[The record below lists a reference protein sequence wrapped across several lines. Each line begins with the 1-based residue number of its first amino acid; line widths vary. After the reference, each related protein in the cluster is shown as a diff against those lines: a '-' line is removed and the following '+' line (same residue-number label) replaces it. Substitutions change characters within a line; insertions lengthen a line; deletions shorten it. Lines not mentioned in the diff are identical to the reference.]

1 MNAMKPTLLI
11 AVALS
16 CSSAASLLANSSFFV
31 APSFRGQANTDFAGW
46 ELFTSATGPNNPDVA
61 GSDAIATFT
70 QTSGSGFVTGGGVG
84 NIYVG
89 PPPAVGSYR
98 VSYDGASAID
108 SVVFQVRTLGLEL
121 DYSSISLNY
130 GSGSLGAPTRTEL
143 ERAASQGGPGA
154 VSVSSS
160 WTWNLTGLNASDVT
174 ITFNAA
180 NSDVSLDAAQLDVAA
195 VPEPETWA
203 MISGAGLLAFAVWR
217 RR

>member
-11 AVALS
+11 AVALA
-16 CSSAASLLANSSFFV
+16 CTSAVSTLANSSFFV

-46 ELFTSATGPNNPDVA
+46 EVFTSATGPNNPDVV
-61 GSDAIATFT
+61 GSDANATFT
-70 QTSGSGFVTGGGVG
+70 QTSGSGFVTGSG

-89 PPPAVGSYR
+89 PAPAVGSYS
-98 VSYDGASAID
+98 VSYDGVSVID

-121 DYSSISLNY
+121 DYNSISLNY
-130 GSGSLGAPTRTEL
+130 GSGSLSATRTEL
-143 ERAASQGGPGA
+143 ERAAAGGGPGA

-160 WTWNLTGLNASDVT
+160 WTWNLTGLNATDVT

-180 NSDVSLDAAQLDVAA
+180 ASDVSLDAAQLDVAA